1 MFGDALRR
9 DAASHQT
16 VLPVRCAVP
25 GLHQQ
30 GPEIMTAV
38 IPRLPA
44 AKQPT
49 HLRGRHR
56 NQLFIRTVAAPFS
69 LLLRLMFEHRR
80 IRVRQ
85 HRQSERRGGQRA
97 RARALLSGAQTLPDH
112 RGLAG
117 SDSIELPHLAEA
129 LQYRPRWAV

>member
-1 MFGDALRR
+1 MFGDARR
-9 DAASHQT
+9 ADAASHRN
-16 VLPVRCAVP
+16 VLPVCHAAP

-30 GPEIMTAV
+30 GLEMMTAV
-38 IPRLPA
+38 PPLLPV

-69 LLLRLMFEHRR
+69 LLLRLMLEHGR

-85 HRQSERRGGQRA
+85 HR
-97 RARALLSGAQTLPDH
+97 
-112 RGLAG
+112 
-117 SDSIELPHLAEA
+117 
-129 LQYRPRWAV
+129 